1 LLTPV
6 PAAPAAHPAPPSP
19 ALQLYA
25 AGFFTIPLLRAFVLS
40 QRNAEVDARNSG
52 RLEAVDLL
60 QSQDPDVVAKSEAA
74 RKLGGRKVIGATDVV
89 YTTERS
95 TGDQVE
101 EMEADEFDRKL
112 GVQPARRR
120 GGSPSDQPR
129 QLSDS
134 SSAGRRIDDVFG
146 RMQQQQQRERELQF
160 ERRRQQGG
168 SSRRERQRQINV
180 DWEESASRGSGSGSR
195 RRDSD
200 WDRLDRW

>member
-1 LLTPV
+1 V
-6 PAAPAAHPAPPSP
+6 
-19 ALQLYA
+19 QLYA

-40 QRNAEVDARNSG
+40 RRNAEVDTRNSG

-60 QSQDPDVVAKSEAA
+60 QSQDPDVVAKSAAA
-74 RKLGGRKVIGATDVV
+74 RKLGERKVIGATDVV

-95 TGDQVE
+95 TGEQVD
-101 EMEADEFDRKL
+101 EMEADDFDRKL

-120 GGSPSDQPR
+120 GGSPSDQAR

-146 RMQQQQQRERELQF
+146 RLQQQRERELQF
-160 ERRRQQGG
+160 ERRRQQTGSGG
-168 SSRRERQRQINV
+168 SSKRERRQQINI
-180 DWEESASRGSGSGSR
+180 DWEEGSTRGSSGSR
-195 RRDSD
+195 RRGSD